1 MRTLEEDLLKMDSLH
16 GDELD
21 AHLYEMKALYTK
33 PEEKEAIRKH
43 LDKALDTITNN
54 VKAIER
60 KLTIR
65 EQINDI
71 VDLIPVSYIAKNYF
85 GKSRAWLY
93 QRINGYKVRGQ
104 VYTLNL
110 TPPLPVNRAKAIKGI
125 ANNYSLFFVI
135 LETCLQTTLLSFCYW
150 L

>member
-71 VDLIPVSYIAKNYF
+71 VDLLPVSYIAKNYF

-104 VYTLNL
+104 VYTLNEKEL
-110 TPPLPVNRAKAIKGI
+110 EIFNRALKDIGNKIG
-125 ANNYSLFFVI
+125 SLSVG
-135 LETCLQTTLLSFCYW
+135 
-150 L
+150 